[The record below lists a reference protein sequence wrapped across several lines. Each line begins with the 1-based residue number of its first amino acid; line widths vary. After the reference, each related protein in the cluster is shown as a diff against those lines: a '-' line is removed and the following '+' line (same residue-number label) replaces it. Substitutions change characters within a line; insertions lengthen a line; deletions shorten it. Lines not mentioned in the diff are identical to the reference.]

1 VLQVMY
7 SFDRGNLPVYV
18 GQLVDV
24 FIESE
29 Q

>member
-1 VLQVMY
+1 MY
-7 SFDRGNLPVYV
+7 SFDRNTLPVYV

-29 Q
+29 K